1 MSKHGTIINRKD
13 ILEEKYKVLTHIAS
27 GGMSDVYLV
36 EDIYDTGR
44 LRAVKVVKKGHK
56 LASKL
61 VDESIILSQLNHP
74 NIPKMIDFFS
84 SSDYIYLVMEYA
96 EGTVLS
102 DYLLSKDYQI
112 SIDQVIHIG
121 IQLCDI
127 LTYLHHRSEPI
138 IYRDIKP
145 GNIILG
151 NDGNIRLIDFGISR
165 KFQSGKMEDTVKIG
179 TVGFAAPEQFEKK
192 QTDERTDLFSL
203 GSLLYYMLSGGKYV
217 YVVQKPI
224 SQFVKRLPS
233 SLEKCINQL
242 VELEPDKRIQHAE
255 EAKKLLFRANDEMA
269 KRKPRLLISIGITA
283 LFIVVLFAISL
294 LMI

>member
-1 MSKHGTIINRKD
+1 MSKHGIKINRTD
-13 ILEEKYKVLTHIAS
+13 ILEEKYKVITHIAS
-27 GGMSDVYLV
+27 GGMSEVYLV
-36 EDIYDTGR
+36 EDIHDTGR
-44 LRAVKVVKKGHK
+44 LRAVKVVKKGNK

-61 VDESIILSQLNHP
+61 IDETLILIQLNHP

-84 SSDYIYLVMEYA
+84 STDYIYLVMEYA

-102 DYLLSKDYQI
+102 DYLKSNDHQI
-112 SIDQVIHIG
+112 SIDQVINIG

-151 NDGNIRLIDFGISR
+151 YDGNVRLIDFGISR
-165 KFQSGKMEDTVKIG
+165 IFQIGKMEDTVKIG

-224 SQFVKRLPS
+224 SHFVKRLPT

-242 VELEPDKRIQHAE
+242 VELEPDRRIQDAE
-255 EAKKLLFRANDEMA
+255 EAKRLLARATEELAN
-269 KRKPRLLISIGITA
+269 RKPKLSHYKGITA
-283 LFIVVLFAISL
+283 LIIMIVLAIFL